1 LAISGSEGFDGM
13 SEPTRNHERAH
24 YRLWY
29 PQADRPTLEVGDQK
43 FEVSEISEE
52 GARIVLSRP
61 FGHDRD
67 EPFTGVLQFSNGESD
82 PVEGVVLRSTQDE
95 VVANLTSGVTLKRMM
110 SEQIRIRQKYPT
122 TLRSSEDSSGK
133 ASR

>member
-1 LAISGSEGFDGM
+1 MG
-13 SEPTRNHERAH
+13 EPTRNQERAH

-29 PQADRPTLEVGDQK
+29 PQADRPTLAIGDQK

-52 GARIVLSRP
+52 GARIVLSHS

-67 EPFTGVLQFSNGESD
+67 EPFTGVLRFSNGESD
-82 PVEGVVLRSTQDE
+82 SVEGVVLRSTQDE

-133 ASR
+133 ASS